1 MRKEFLIEIG
11 TPDDYN
17 YISGRIKILE
27 SMLLRRETFERLSG
41 AELSKLKE
49 VLFETPYKPFIRGG
63 RSGDLLDAVF
73 ERFRAELSEMEK
85 YASAGFINAFFRN
98 KEIFLKLKKWALVGE
113 TEEESELYSSLE
125 KFVRNG
131 GENFPLIFFSAFRK
145 MSEVRENPLEVGIT
159 LDVFRLKYLLD
170 SAEETHSELIKDYY
184 NTYAEVSLKNM
195 LFRISGFIHSSLI
208 GINDLR
214 NALLMVSEN
223 FPQFGFTFSL
233 KGIKETEQFENFV
246 SENLKNTDS
255 VFVQKALTKIL
266 DRGKFFNTGIEVV
279 FAYLKKLEF
288 EVSTL
293 SMVISGKQAGMESKE
308 ILKKVVLAS

>member
-27 SMLLRRETFERLSG
+27 SLLLKRETFERLSG

-49 VLFETPYKPFIRGG
+49 ILFETPYKPFIKGDK
-63 RSGDLLDAVF
+63 SEDLLDAVF

-85 YASAGFINAFFRN
+85 YASEGFINAFFRN
-98 KEIFLKLKKWALVGE
+98 KEVFLKLKKWALMGE

-125 KFVRNG
+125 KFVHNG
-131 GENFPLIFFSAFRK
+131 GEDFPPIFFAAFRK
-145 MSEVRENPLEVGIT
+145 MSEVKENPLEVGIT

-170 SAEETHSELIKDYY
+170 SAEETRSQLIKDYY
-184 NTYAEVSLKNM
+184 DTYAEVSLKNM
-195 LFRISGFIHSSLI
+195 LFRMSGFVRSSLI
-208 GINDLR
+208 DINDMR
-214 NALLMVSEN
+214 DALLMISEN

-233 KGIKETEQFENFV
+233 KGIKETEQFESFV

-293 SMVISGKQAGMESKE
+293 SMVLSGKQAGMESGE
-308 ILKKVVLAS
+308 ILKKVVLTS

>member
-27 SMLLRRETFERLSG
+27 SLLLKRETFERLSG

-49 VLFETPYKPFIRGG
+49 ILFETPYKSFIKGDK
-63 RSGDLLDAVF
+63 SEDLLDAVF

-85 YASAGFINAFFRN
+85 YASEGFINAFFRN
-98 KEIFLKLKKWALVGE
+98 KEVFLKLKKWALMGE

-125 KFVRNG
+125 KFVHNG
-131 GENFPLIFFSAFRK
+131 GEDFPPIFFAAFRK
-145 MSEVRENPLEVGIT
+145 MSEVKENPLEVGIT

-170 SAEETHSELIKDYY
+170 SAEETRSQLIKDYY
-184 NTYAEVSLKNM
+184 DTYAEVSLKNM
-195 LFRISGFIHSSLI
+195 LFRMSGFVRSSLI
-208 GINDLR
+208 DINDMR
-214 NALLMVSEN
+214 DALLMISEN

-233 KGIKETEQFENFV
+233 KGIKETEQFESFV

-293 SMVISGKQAGMESKE
+293 SMVLSGKQAGMESGE
-308 ILKKVVLAS
+308 ILKKVVLTS